1 MTPADKIVLNNVKL
15 AMGSEVFFGTLALR
29 YPWIADESCPTMA
42 TDGTAF
48 FYNPKFVES
57 MTNEEVKAVAI
68 HEIMHVALLH
78 PMSMKGY
85 EPRRANIAMDYAINL
100 LIYDCG
106 YKLPSC
112 ALLDSRY
119 KDMSWKQIYKL
130 LPEQKQDQGNDGSG
144 SRSNSNNGDVRP
156 TPGNEEQQAT
166 AKENAK
172 VSVAQG
178 EQKAKAM
185 GHMPGPLRAMVVKTR
200 EPEENYQY
208 LFQKF
213 MSPIFATD
221 YTWARPSRRF
231 MGQGMYLPS
240 VMKTGVGALV
250 VGVDTSA
257 SVANEDLERFLGL
270 INHFLGKVRPEVTH
284 VLYCDTDVY
293 KHDKLKPG
301 KPMDLSGFVAQRGG
315 TRFAPV
321 FDYAQKHQLK
331 PKAFVYL
338 TDMECSNF
346 GTDPGVPTI
355 WMRVGKYQTTPPF
368 GTVINLK

>member
-1 MTPADKIVLNNVKL
+1 MTPADKIIRNNVKL

-29 YPWIADESCPTMA
+29 FPWIADESCPTMA

-48 FYNPKFVES
+48 YYNPKFVES
-57 MTNEEVKAVAI
+57 ISQEEVKAVVI

-100 LIYDCG
+100 LITDSG

-112 ALLDSRY
+112 ALLDERY
-119 KDMSWKQIYKL
+119 RNMSWQQIYKL
-130 LPEQKQDQGNDGSG
+130 LPEQKKEQGNNGGGGNDYT
-144 SRSNSNNGDVRP
+144 NGDVMP
-156 TPGNEEQQAT
+156 TPGNAEQQAAAT
-166 AKENAK
+166 ENAK
-172 VSVAQG
+172 VSVAQA

-185 GHMPGPLRAMVVKTR
+185 GHMPGPIQKMVVQAR

-213 MSPIFATD
+213 MAPVFPTD

-240 VMKTGVGALV
+240 VLKTGVGTLV

-257 SVANEDLERFLGL
+257 SVASEDLDKFLGL
-270 INHFLGKVRPEVTH
+270 INHFLAKVRPEITH
-284 VLYCDTDVY
+284 VLYCDTKVY
-293 KHDKLKPG
+293 RHEQFKPG
-301 KPMDLSGFVAQRGG
+301 RPMDLSGFTAKRGG

-321 FDYAQKHQLK
+321 FDYARKQELK

-338 TDMECSNF
+338 TDMECDEF
-346 GTDPGVPTI
+346 GTDPGVPML
-355 WMRVGKYQTTPPF
+355 WMRVGDYKITPPF
-368 GTVINLK
+368 GTVIDLK